1 VLGAAAALA
10 WGLADVI
17 VTYYA
22 RRIGYLRALVLIHGL
37 SLVPLVALAFV
48 VDTPAPVTARN
59 LAAAAALGPIA
70 VVAYT
75 GFYKALELGPISI
88 VSPIVSAFGAVVV
101 LLALLVLGETLTEVE
116 ALGCVLVLSFVVVAS
131 IETSGSDHAS
141 RTGIGLSLVACVGF
155 GLYLSLQGELADELG
170 WLLPILVSRVV
181 AVAMLCALL
190 APDPATSR
198 GGASASPAWSAAP
211 PPARSR
217 RAPTSSSTAA
227 RSSGR
232 SRSPAP
238 RPRRTR

>member
-1 VLGAAAALA
+1 
-10 WGLADVI
+10 
-17 VTYYA
+17 
-22 RRIGYLRALVLIHGL
+22 
-37 SLVPLVALAFV
+37 
-48 VDTPAPVTARN
+48 
-59 LAAAAALGPIA
+59 
-70 VVAYT
+70 
-75 GFYKALELGPISI
+75 
-88 VSPIVSAFGAVVV
+88 
-101 LLALLVLGETLTEVE
+101 VLGETLTEVE

-155 GLYLSLQGELADELG
+155 GLYLFLQGELADELG